1 MTIRKV
7 AAAQLGPASSD
18 KAETVGR
25 MVDLLDEAAR
35 RGVEFVVF
43 PELSLTPYFAGKIQ
57 ADPASFAEKAF
68 PSEQTAPLI
77 EAIRRHHLTTVV
89 PFAEVTPEG
98 LFNSAALI
106 DGTGQ
111 ELGRY
116 RKMHIPG
123 TVDVDPSKPFQI
135 LEKRYFKPGD
145 LGFPAYNSP
154 VGPVGMAICYD
165 RRFPETFRCLGLS
178 GAEIYAVVFNTPY
191 VQTEE
196 NARAKSIE
204 AHELAVR
211 CAALYNGVPAIAA
224 GKAGVEGGLPFIGA
238 SCVISHTGDVLARS
252 TSDGDDLV
260 VAEID
265 FAAAAEA
272 RTRLNL
278 ASNRR
283 SDQYSTI
290 TAEYSL
296 AASSSR

>member
-7 AAAQLGPASSD
+7 AAAQLGPSSSD
-18 KAETVGR
+18 KAETVAR
-25 MVDLLDEAAR
+25 MVDLLDEAGR

-43 PELSLTPYFAGKIQ
+43 PELSLTPYFAGQIRE
-57 ADPASFAEKAF
+57 DVASFAEKSF
-68 PSEQTAPLI
+68 PSEQTTPLI
-77 EAIRRHHLTTVV
+77 EAIRRHHITTVV
-89 PFAEVTPEG
+89 PFAEATPEG
-98 LFNSAALI
+98 LFNSAALL
-106 DGTGQ
+106 DGTGH

-123 TVDVDPSKPFQI
+123 TVDVDSSRPFQI
-135 LEKRYFKPGD
+135 LEKRYFRPGD
-145 LGFPAYNSP
+145 LGFPAYDSP

-191 VQTEE
+191 NQAED
-196 NARAKSIE
+196 NARAGSIE

-238 SCVISHTGDVLARS
+238 SSVISHTGDVLARS

-260 VAEID
+260 VAELD
-265 FAAAAEA
+265 LDAAAAA
-272 RTRLNL
+272 RDALRLR
-278 ASNRR
+278 ANRR
-283 SDQYSTI
+283 PDQYGAI
-290 TAEYSL
+290 TEEYSL
-296 AASSSR
+296 AGAVSR

>member
-18 KAETVGR
+18 KAGTVAR
-25 MVDLLDEAAR
+25 MVDLLDEAGR
-35 RGVEFVVF
+35 QGVEFVVF
-43 PELSLTPYFAGKIQ
+43 PELSLTPYFAGEILQ
-57 ADPASFAEKAF
+57 DVASFAEESF

-77 EAIRRHHLTTVV
+77 EAIRRHRITTVV
-89 PFAEVTPEG
+89 PFAEATPDG

-106 DGTGQ
+106 DGAGS

-145 LGFPAYNSP
+145 LGFPAYDSP

-191 VQTEE
+191 NQAED
-196 NARAKSIE
+196 NARARSIE
-204 AHELAVR
+204 SHELAVR
-211 CAALYNGVPAIAA
+211 CAAAYNGIPAIAA

-238 SCVISHTGDVLARS
+238 SSVISHTGDVLARS
-252 TSDGDDLV
+252 ASDGDDLV

-272 RTRLNL
+272 RARLDL
-278 ASNRR
+278 AANRR
-283 SDQYSTI
+283 SDQYSAI
-290 TAEYSL
+290 AAEYSL
-296 AASSSR
+296 AGSLS